1 MSADTSLQWRLMALA
16 KTLGCDELGFG
27 CVSRSVLAKEVPFEG
42 DVYYISLLKA
52 FSKDLSEQELEE
64 HWRRIAILLE
74 SIAQQLSRHI
84 ISEGYK
90 ALPLPVD
97 IRLCPSCHYHY
108 SGLCHLLEMPV
119 AVNKRESILLFDH
132 RRAAVETGL
141 GFIGKSGLLISP
153 KYGPR
158 VVVTSLITNAPFQ
171 PTSKLLMPYPCE
183 SCNECVKACPVGA
196 ITDEGVVYSKCLNNS
211 NTAKCW
217 KCLLACPIGRGK

>member
-27 CVSRSVLAKEVPFEG
+27 YVSRSVLAKEVPFEG

-52 FSKDLSEQELEE
+52 FSIDLSEQELEE

-108 SGLCHLLEMPV
+108 SGFCHLLEMPV

-196 ITDEGVVYSKCLNNS
+196 ITDEGVDYSKCLNNS
-211 NTAKCW
+211 NTTKCW
-217 KCLLACPIGRGK
+217 KCLLACPIGREK